1 MVVYAPGDDPQT
13 VIAAARWPDGVNC
26 PRCGSDDIAT
36 RPPARSRLRWR
47 CRRCRY
53 EFTVTSRSCLNGTK
67 IPLEVWVDAATGADA
82 GAAPAVGAAA
92 RRVIRDTVER
102 TGEPPGEAR
111 LRKLVSTDLS
121 EQEPGPLQ
129 AVSEGSRR
137 VLAALRSR
145 FGGASAGLI
154 ATEAQLSPAHTRR
167 CLRRLQADGFVERC
181 DTVIMWG
188 YKPRRV
194 RVWRLAMTGRTLA
207 ALPLIGWLSPPPP
220 AAAETVPPQFW
231 HLFWSGEAA
240 SELTVAHD
248 ALHIADT
255 LIGGHN
261 TAARTWALHN
271 LPVATLR
278 ELRTMRGYTTGT
290 VAARLDTAIQLR
302 DDG

>member
-1 MVVYAPGDDPQT
+1 MVCASGNDPQT
-13 VIAAARWPDGVNC
+13 VIAAARWPDGVRC
-26 PRCGSDDIAT
+26 PRCGSDGTAP
-36 RPPARSRLRWR
+36 RPPARGRIRWR

-53 EFTVTSRSCLNGTK
+53 EFTVTSRTCLNGTK
-67 IPLEVWVDAATGADA
+67 IPLEVWVDAAMGTST
-82 GAAPAVGAAA
+82 APAVGAAA
-92 RRVIRDTVER
+92 RRAIRDAVER

-111 LRKLVSTDLS
+111 LHKLVSADRPG
-121 EQEPGPLQ
+121 QGPGPLH

-137 VLAALRSR
+137 VLATLRSR

-154 ATEAQLSPAHTRR
+154 ATETQLSPAHTRR
-167 CLRRLQADGFVERC
+167 CLRRLQIEGFVERY

-194 RVWRLAMTGRTLA
+194 RVWQLAMTGRTIA
-207 ALPLIGWLSPPPP
+207 ALPLIGWRSSPPVR
-220 AAAETVPPQFW
+220 AERVPPQFW

-261 TAARTWALHN
+261 AAARTWALHN

-278 ELRTMRGYTTGT
+278 KLRTMRGYTTGPA
-290 VAARLDTAIQLR
+290 AARLDTAIRRR